1 VIFGMRLTNNALPI
15 FWAFLLNIYTN
26 IHSLSEELMKY
37 QTTLLEDWI
46 EIFYSRIGI
55 NHPRQLDIHTIANR
69 LGYSVIYRDIS
80 SRFYNDSVIID
91 ERLSPQEQWQEFAH
105 EVCHLE
111 RHAGNQLVMPQP
123 FMELQEY
130 QANLFAYH
138 FCVPSFML
146 LKLAI
151 PNSNKQ
157 AIYFLANTFN
167 VTLDFAV
174 YRLELFR
181 NRINSAPMVAER
193 NESWITNQS

>member
-1 VIFGMRLTNNALPI
+1 MN
-15 FWAFLLNIYTN
+15 
-26 IHSLSEELMKY
+26 Y

-46 EIFYSRIGI
+46 KEFYSRIGI
-55 NHPRQLDIHTIANR
+55 YHPRQLDLHTVANR
-69 LGYSVIYRDIS
+69 MGYSVVYQDMS
-80 SRFYNDSVIID
+80 SRFYEDQVIID
-91 ERLSPQEQWQEFAH
+91 MKLLPQEQWQEFAH

-123 FMELQEY
+123 FVELQEY

-151 PNSNKQ
+151 PESNKQ

-167 VTLDFAV
+167 VTLDFAE
-174 YRLELFR
+174 YRLELFK
-181 NRINSAPMVAER
+181 NRINSATMVAER
-193 NESWITNQS
+193 AESWITNHS

>member
-1 VIFGMRLTNNALPI
+1 
-15 FWAFLLNIYTN
+15 
-26 IHSLSEELMKY
+26 MKY

-55 NHPRQLDIHTIANR
+55 HHPRQLDLHTIANR

-80 SRFYNDSVIID
+80 SRFYNNSVIID

-123 FMELQEY
+123 FVELQEY

-138 FCVPSFML
+138 FCIPTFML
-146 LKLAI
+146 LSLQI
-151 PNSNKQ
+151 PDNTKQ
-157 AIYFLANTFN
+157 SIYFISNTFF
-167 VTLDFAV
+167 VTLEFAE
-174 YRLELFR
+174 YRLNLYW
-181 NRINSAPMVAER
+181 NRINSSTLIAE
-193 NESWITNQS
+193 NNYKEMI